1 MEQGHGLQVTVIP
14 RASPAGC
21 RVGSKSFLAPCQR
34 QLVPTSYYTPSG
46 RAAGTLS
53 RPGIICVHTVWLR
66 SPGDVVQGC
75 CGSQSACLAGWQ
87 GSGVALL
94 FLSHL
99 MTQKHTRKALIHGHL
114 SSPIPFTLS
123 TVNMVI
129 SSFTSNLLLPLL
141 PPSVGS
147 YSCVEKRGLSLVTV
161 PHYP

>member
-1 MEQGHGLQVTVIP
+1 MASRSRSFHVLLQLGAVWEAK
-14 RASPAGC
+14 ASWLPA
-21 RVGSKSFLAPCQR
+21 RDNLF
-34 QLVPTSYYTPSG
+34 QLPSYYTPSG

-53 RPGIICVHTVWLR
+53 RPAIICVHAVWLR

-75 CGSQSACLAGWQ
+75 SGSQSACLAGWQ

-99 MTQKHTRKALIHGHL
+99 VTQKHTRKALIHSHL

-147 YSCVEKRGLSLVTV
+147 CSCVEKRGLPLVTV